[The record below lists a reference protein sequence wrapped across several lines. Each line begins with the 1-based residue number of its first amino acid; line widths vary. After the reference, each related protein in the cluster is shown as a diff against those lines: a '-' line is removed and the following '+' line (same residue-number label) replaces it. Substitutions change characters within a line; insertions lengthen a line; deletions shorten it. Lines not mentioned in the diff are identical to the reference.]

1 VSRTKIFVSS
11 TFFDL
16 AQVREDIRNTILQMG
31 HEPLLNEYP
40 SFPVTPN
47 IDTIENCKKA
57 VRSSDFFVLIIGGR
71 RGSLDPVSGKSVT
84 NIEYETAIETGI
96 DCFVFVNEQV
106 MTVLE
111 VWKKTPD
118 ADFSAFVDSPQVFEF
133 ISGITT
139 AQHWVFTFK
148 RASEISEILRN
159 QLSVFLKDLLQ
170 RKREGKLDP
179 MREFLAETAKARQLA
194 QDRPPLWE
202 YLLTD
207 ELLRTKLTALSRSCE
222 DFNRGLLFKPR
233 KPIGAAEYL
242 NWFRHKMD
250 EPLSFTHIMKVA
262 IEEDLVAAWGKPGE
276 PGNPIQILHAVNK
289 IMSACHLL
297 LDWEMDINA
306 LRPPS
311 QLQRL
316 GQTLQ
321 GITFGVIQ
329 DLKRVPDD
337 FSKDLEDARTGTGK
351 QHVMMRFTLS
361 TRPQFEKFQAEMQ
374 RVSEHPNGC
383 ASRMLESI
391 NTGCVRA

>member
-84 NIEYETAIETGI
+84 NIEYETAIETGM
-96 DCFVFVNEQV
+96 DCFAFVNEQV

-133 ISGITT
+133 ISGITA
-139 AQHWVFTFK
+139 AQRWVFTFK

-179 MREFLAETAKARQLA
+179 MREFLAETPKARQLA
-194 QDRPPLWE
+194 QDRPHLWE
-202 YLLTD
+202 YRLVE
-207 ELLRTKLTALSRSCE
+207 ELLRTKLAELSRSCE
-222 DFNRGLLFKPR
+222 DLKRGLLFRPR
-233 KPIGAAEYL
+233 KPLGAIEYL
-242 NWFRHKMD
+242 DWIGHKVS
-250 EPLSFTHIMKVA
+250 EPIDFVQIIKVA
-262 IEEDLVAAWGKPGE
+262 MEEDLSAACGKPGE
-276 PGNPIQILHAVNK
+276 QGNPIQILRAVNK
-289 IMSACHLL
+289 MTNACQAILE
-297 LDWEMDINA
+297 WELELNS

-311 QLQRL
+311 KLQGL
-316 GQTLQ
+316 GKTLQ
-321 GITFGVIQ
+321 GITLGVVEDLNRVPQ
-329 DLKRVPDD
+329 DL
-337 FSKDLEDARTGTGK
+337 SKALEGSWTGTR
-351 QHVMMRFTLS
+351 HATISFIAS
-361 TRPQFEKFQAEMQ
+361 RPPQIEKFQAEMQ
-374 RVSEHPNGC
+374 RVSEHPEWL
-383 ASRMLESI
+383 RE
-391 NTGCVRA
+391 